1 MQFNLSAIL
10 LDLDGTLVDSAPE
23 LAAAVNG
30 TFESLGRPTLG
41 LDQVRG
47 MIGNGLPALTQAA
60 LAATGGA
67 PDAATT
73 EDIIGRVRALYD
85 RQPPPRIFDDVRET
99 LTDWHRSGIS
109 LIICTNKPEGSA
121 RRLVAALG
129 LDRLIAV
136 LAGGDSY
143 PVRKPHPG
151 HLLRPLEQLGLDP
164 KCSVMV
170 GDSHIDADAAR
181 DAGIPFIA
189 VSYGYAKQGRGEMDA
204 VCTVDR
210 FADVSGAIAQLA
222 AGRGLAFPPPS
233 PEV

>member
-1 MQFNLSAIL
+1 MPPSFSAIL

-30 TFESLGRPTLG
+30 TFESLGRPTLA
-41 LDQVRG
+41 LEVIRT
-47 MIGNGLPALTQAA
+47 MIGNGLPALTEAA
-60 LAATGGA
+60 LAATGEM
-67 PDAATT
+67 PDAQTT
-73 EDIIGRVRALYD
+73 EAVIDRVRALYD
-85 RQPPPRIFDDVRET
+85 RQPPPKVYEGVRES
-99 LTDWHRSGIS
+99 LTDWHRLGIS
-109 LIICTNKPEGSA
+109 LVICTNKPEGSA

-129 LDRLIAV
+129 LDRVIAD

-151 HLLRPLEQLGLDP
+151 HLLLPLERLGLDP
-164 KCSVMV
+164 GHAVMV

-189 VSYGYAKQGRGEMDA
+189 VSYGYANQGRGQFEA
-204 VCTVDR
+204 VCTVDG
-210 FADVSGAIAQLA
+210 FAEVSEALAQLA
-222 AGRGLAFPPPS
+222 AVRGLAFPPLP

>member
-1 MQFNLSAIL
+1 MQSMFSAIL

-30 TFESLGRPTLG
+30 TFKSLGRRTLA
-41 LDQVRG
+41 LEEVRG

-67 PDAATT
+67 PDARTT
-73 EDIIGRVRALYD
+73 EDIVGRVRALYD
-85 RQPPPRIFDDVRET
+85 RQPPPKIYEGVRKT

-109 LIICTNKPEGSA
+109 LVICTNKPEGSA
-121 RRLVAALG
+121 RRLVAELG
-129 LDRLIAV
+129 LDRLIA
-136 LAGGDSY
+136 LIAGGDSY

-164 KCSVMV
+164 EHAVMV

-181 DAGIPFIA
+181 AAGIPFIA
-189 VSYGYAKQGRGEMDA
+189 VSYGYAKQARGELEA
-204 VCTVDR
+204 VRTVDR
-210 FADVSGAIAQLA
+210 FTEVSGAIAQLA
-222 AGRGLAFPPPS
+222 KGRGLAFPPPP

>member
-1 MQFNLSAIL
+1 MQFRFSAIL

-30 TFESLGRPTLG
+30 TLESLGRRTLSVEE
-41 LDQVRG
+41 VRG
-47 MIGNGLPALTQAA
+47 MIGNGLPALTLAA

-67 PDAATT
+67 PDAEAT
-73 EDIIGRVRALYD
+73 EDIICRVRTLYD
-85 RQPPPRIFDDVRET
+85 RQPPPRVFDGVRET
-99 LTDWHRSGIS
+99 LTDWHQSGIS
-109 LIICTNKPEGSA
+109 LIVCTNKPEGSA
-121 RRLVAALG
+121 RRLMAELG
-129 LDRLIAV
+129 LDRLIAD

-151 HLLRPLEQLGLDP
+151 HLLRPLERLGLDP
-164 KCSVMV
+164 KLAVMV

-189 VSYGYAKQGRGEMDA
+189 VSYGYAGQRRGEMEA
-204 VCTVDR
+204 VSTVDR
-210 FADVSGAIAQLA
+210 FADVTGAIAQLA
-222 AGRGLAFPPPS
+222 ERRGLAFPSPP